1 MTMTGRNEFLIF
13 LVLFLQNQK
22 KFLSLPH
29 QTIKFMTVTT
39 DKTDRIKRKVEEMGV
54 FFEQAGHS
62 PMNGRVFAYLLLSE
76 PPYRDFYE
84 IQEFLGASKSAISNA
99 LNGLMDKGAVN
110 YMTFSGDRRRYF
122 KVNTE
127 GWLNITKEQVKQVT
141 HLKKLIEAVLEE
153 RSGSKHLDF
162 NEGLQEIIDFYT
174 FLGAEMEQAVA
185 KWEAQRAAR

>member
-1 MTMTGRNEFLIF
+1 MAA
-13 LVLFLQNQK
+13 
-22 KFLSLPH
+22 
-29 QTIKFMTVTT
+29 TT
-39 DKTDRIKRKVEEMGV
+39 NKTERIKRKVEEMGV

-127 GWLNITKEQVKQVT
+127 GWLNTTKEQVKQVT

-153 RSGSKHLDF
+153 RADSKHLDF

-174 FLGAEMEQAVA
+174 FLGAEMEQALA
-185 KWEAQRAAR
+185 KWEAQRASR

>member
-1 MTMTGRNEFLIF
+1 MKFLIF

-29 QTIKFMTVTT
+29 QTIKIMATTT

-185 KWEAQRAAR
+185 KWEAQRASR